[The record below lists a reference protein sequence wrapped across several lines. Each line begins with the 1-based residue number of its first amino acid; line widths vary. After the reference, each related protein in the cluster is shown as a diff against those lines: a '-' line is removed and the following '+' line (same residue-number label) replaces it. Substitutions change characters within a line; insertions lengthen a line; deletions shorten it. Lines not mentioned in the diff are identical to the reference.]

1 MASEKINMVVN
12 VKLKGEKKGVF
23 ADGFDTLYAFARL
36 PNDSAKVF
44 GKAKFD
50 RDGRAEISITMPGK
64 VAMPMEVEV
73 SPLSNALPLKNIKT
87 EKRIIRNFSEKN
99 LVYIADIEIELNQTL
114 YSYTEWLHEQFTV
127 FGKLQSR
134 YTDHETEK
142 ECTVGI
148 PNSKVTLFEVDK
160 ESTTGP
166 CLVDCMVCSPP
177 VLCIPDSLYC
187 TPLEGPVVCPPA
199 IEDLE
204 ICTPS
209 RVCAPWAYE
218 PVGLDERIRWER
230 DEILKST
237 RIVTSLK
244 PPAAKKMTG
253 PVKSPALPTVAVAQP
268 IEHADIAAKE
278 SLSATVKAS
287 TPQLCG
293 VSILPHTHYSKTEL
307 GSDETDANGNYIIT
321 FKRSDFLEAATGST
335 QTENVDWD
343 SWPDLLFEASRFYD
357 GEMRLLYQEGY
368 DQTRWDIQTTSLRV
382 DLIVQGQVPGVS
394 CSPDDDLDPGQT
406 DDLVFHGIGNVEPG
420 WIDANGVISNV
431 PSTSDLFEHVFGG
444 TLDLFGQFKYEH
456 IGKYY
461 QVEYAAANTPN
472 DWKPIA
478 NETWTYSKYLGNF
491 QWEQQTKAPISLG
504 QDFPYCYE
512 IPDYTDHTINRKTLL
527 MKWRTWRQDGGFPRY
542 PNGRYMFRVRLLDVD
557 ETTNQAVPVAG
568 YDPEAMQITV
578 ALDNAWPEADIKP
591 EILVYDKGAGP
602 GVYSQVPECGS
613 VASADRYLIFRF
625 RANDVHKHF
634 RNYYFEVNR
643 GAEDPVSFMSVNAL
657 DDGPVPPNV
666 GPTLVQPSVVF
677 SDENDNYPDNYT
689 WLYIGK
695 DYWDESTYGSFRPC
709 AYNFRLVVRDRV
721 TNGYGRIHWSDATL
735 TLSIT

>member
-1 MASEKINMVVN
+1 MASEKINMIVN

-36 PNDSAKVF
+36 PNDPAKVF

-50 RDGRAEISITMPGK
+50 REGKAEISIMMPGK
-64 VAMPMEVEV
+64 VAMPMEIEV
-73 SPLSNALPLKNIKT
+73 SPLSKALPVKNIKT
-87 EKRIIRNFSEKN
+87 EKRIIRDFREKN
-99 LVYIADIEIELNQTL
+99 SVYMADIEVELNPTI
-114 YSYTEWLHEQFTV
+114 SAYTSWLHEQFTV

-134 YTDHETEK
+134 YTDPETEN

-148 PNSKVTLFEVDK
+148 PNSTVTLFEVDK
-160 ESTTGP
+160 ETRIGP

-177 VLCIPDSLYC
+177 AICKPDWYC
-187 TPLEGPVVCPPA
+187 LPIEGPVVCPPV
-199 IEDLE
+199 IEGLE

-209 RVCAPWAYE
+209 RVCGPLPYE
-218 PVGLDERIRWER
+218 PIGLDERIRWER
-230 DEILKST
+230 DEILKNT

-253 PVKSPALPTVAVAQP
+253 PVKSPALPTTAVVQP
-268 IEHADIAAKE
+268 IGSAELTVKE
-278 SLSATVKAS
+278 SL
-287 TPQLCG
+287 TPSVTACFPFYSL
-293 VSILPHTHYSKTEL
+293 SPIHYTKTEL
-307 GSDETDANGNYIIT
+307 GSDETDANGNYVIT
-321 FKRSDFLEAATGST
+321 FKRSDFLEAAAGST

-343 SWPDLLFEASRFYD
+343 TWPDLLFEASRFYD

-394 CSPDDDLDPGQT
+394 CSADDDLDPGQAE
-406 DDLVFHGIGNVEPG
+406 DLVFHGIGKVEPG
-420 WIDANGVISNV
+420 WIDDNGVISNV
-431 PSTSDLFEHVFGG
+431 PETSDLFQHVFGG

-461 QVEYAAANTPN
+461 QVEYAAAETPY

-478 NETWTYSKYLGNF
+478 NESWTYSKYLGNS
-491 QWEQQTKAPISLG
+491 QWEQKTKAPVSLG
-504 QDFPYCYE
+504 TDFPYCYE

-527 MKWRTWRQDGGFPRY
+527 MQWRTWRKDGGFSRY
-542 PNGRYMFRVRLLDVD
+542 PNGGYIFRVQLLDVD
-557 ETTNQAVPVAG
+557 ETTNQAVPLSG
-568 YDPEAMQITV
+568 YDPDAMQITV

-602 GVYSQVPECGS
+602 GVYSQVPECGN
-613 VASADRYLIFRF
+613 VASGDRYLIFRF

-643 GAEDPVSFMSVNAL
+643 GAEDAVSFMSVNAL

-666 GPTLVQPSVVF
+666 GPSLVQPSIVF
-677 SDENDNYPDNYT
+677 SGENDNYPDNYT